1 MKRRADYE
9 VGTLESKVEVQ
20 INDAVKSIETL
31 IGSLGSL
38 KSSLNSTLGASNN
51 NNIKDDADNLAK
63 TFNTLRK
70 AVNFSAIYVGAK
82 KIWNYA
88 KGISSDYIDM
98 VETSNL
104 FEVSMGK
111 VVDQYGKVDEAQ
123 SEYYNKAIKFQNDM
137 NESLLT
143 NRAEMEKYQAMYFSM
158 LKSQNINK
166 NKSYFMSENLTKA
179 GYDIASLYNLDVSD
193 AMNKLKSGLAGQVE
207 SLRKIGIDVSESAL
221 QNVLN
226 EAGIDKK
233 VQQLSYAEKEI
244 VRYNAIMQ
252 QASQAQGDFVKTMD
266 NSANQI
272 KMFKNQLAELRQV
285 AGAFIVN
292 TFGGII
298 TYATAV
304 IMVVKEIL
312 KAFANLFGYDLNT
325 SGTTGLS
332 GISDTVG
339 DIGTGLGNATKKAKE
354 FKKQI
359 MSFDEIHNI
368 EAPTSSGGSSGS
380 GGGSNYGIDSRLL
393 DNLKNW
399 DNKMEGIKSKAAEIR
414 DRMLEWLG
422 FKRDDKGGWKL
433 GEGYTNFEKILDVVK
448 TIGLAILTWK
458 VSSAIT
464 NLFSK
469 LGILSGA
476 QAFQWAFGLTL
487 SLTGIYL
494 MYKGIKHLLDGN
506 VDIFSILE
514 TALGGAMVTFGIASI
529 LKGTIKS
536 ISFGNALKMGF
547 GLILALTGIF
557 LEYNS
562 IKTMLTGDISLGT
575 ILKATGNALLIGLGV
590 WLLTGNVTAGLLTGA
605 GVIALNFGI
614 EVGVAIAKFING
626 SDKVTEVAEDLT
638 EKLKNLNEEID
649 NNNTAYKNSI
659 KSIENTYKAH
669 KTEMEYAKRLTK
681 QLDGL
686 IDSNGKVKK
695 GTEERVDFIL
705 GELSKALGTEIKRNG
720 DVITQNGKVVKSYQD
735 LQKDIEKTIKSL
747 EKEARTQAIKEKY
760 TESIKA
766 QIESEKD
773 LQKTKEELATATLK
787 YDELMAKGY
796 SKWTLTHDK
805 NCKQIIQNYIDTNTA
820 HKKALDNHA
829 EICQDMTYY
838 YVEMLKN
845 TSNSTKK
852 TNEEVTNS
860 SKKAKEQL
868 TSISKDTKKAFNNG
882 LNGIDKDA
890 KTRVQEAIDAI
901 RSKGTSAGNASK
913 SVANLIKEK
922 FNLDPEKA
930 KTSGA
935 NFIQGFIN
943 KLKSNNFNPLNVFAT
958 VTKVA
963 ANIVSWWN
971 KGLKE
976 RSPSRAT
983 MQSAVYFVEGF
994 TIQMGKSSKDMYNQA
1009 KNIATNITDE
1019 FSNNIGVSS
1028 AITDMNRGIKI
1039 NTKDFAVDTNQYVDY
1054 GAINGQ
1060 VQAQSNITISQ
1071 NIIQGIAEAV
1081 GDAMR
1086 NSEVNVNIEA
1096 KTEDGV
1102 IVKKASE
1109 GFRNYVMQTGE
1120 LPFPVP
1126 V

>member
-38 KSSLNSTLGASNN
+38 KSSLNSTLEASNN

-226 EAGIDKK
+226 EAGIDRK

-312 KAFANLFGYDLNT
+312 KAFANLFGYDLDT

-332 GISDTVG
+332 GVSDTVG

-368 EAPTSSGGSSGS
+368 EVPTSSGGSSGS

-393 DNLKNW
+393 ENLKGW
-399 DNKMEGIKSKAAEIR
+399 DNKMEGIKSKASEIR
-414 DRMLEWLG
+414 DKMLEWLG

-433 GEGYTNFEKILDVVK
+433 EEGYTNFEKILDIVK
-448 TIGLAILTWK
+448 MIGLALLAWK
-458 VSSAIT
+458 VSDAVTGI
-464 NLFSK
+464 FGK
-469 LGILSGA
+469 LGILNGTQS
-476 QAFQWAFGLTL
+476 FQIAFGLTL
-487 SLTGIYL
+487 TLSGIFAQW
-494 MYKGIKHLLDGN
+494 KGTKHLLNGN
-506 VDIFSILE
+506 VDLFSIME
-514 TALGGAMVTFGIASI
+514 TLLGTTGGTFGIASI
-529 LKGTIKS
+529 LSATKLGKT
-536 ISFGNALKMGF
+536 
-547 GLILALTGIF
+547 LALPNR
-557 LEYNS
+557 L
-562 IKTMLTGDISLGT
+562 
-575 ILKATGNALLIGLGV
+575 AIGLGV
-590 WLLTGNVTAGLLTGA
+590 MLTIQGIQILIDGIKKNDWKEKILGRLETSTGA
-605 GVIALNFGI
+605 GVTIGFLKGSWVLGLKTALL
-614 EVGVAIAKFING
+614 VAIG
-626 SDKVTEVAEDLT
+626 SLSF
-638 EKLKNLNEEID
+638 EK
-649 NNNTAYKNSI
+649 
-659 KSIENTYKAH
+659 
-669 KTEMEYAKRLTK
+669 
-681 QLDGL
+681 
-686 IDSNGKVKK
+686 
-695 GTEERVDFIL
+695 
-705 GELSKALGTEIKRNG
+705 
-720 DVITQNGKVVKSYQD
+720 
-735 LQKDIEKTIKSL
+735 
-747 EKEARTQAIKEKY
+747 
-760 TESIKA
+760 
-766 QIESEKD
+766 
-773 LQKTKEELATATLK
+773 
-787 YDELMAKGY
+787 
-796 SKWTLTHDK
+796 
-805 NCKQIIQNYIDTNTA
+805 
-820 HKKALDNHA
+820 
-829 EICQDMTYY
+829 
-838 YVEMLKN
+838 
-845 TSNSTKK
+845 
-852 TNEEVTNS
+852 
-860 SKKAKEQL
+860 
-868 TSISKDTKKAFNNG
+868 G
-882 LNGIDKDA
+882 LNI
-890 KTRVQEAIDAI
+890 
-901 RSKGTSAGNASK
+901 GNWLKENYGDSI
-913 SVANLIKEK
+913 NWYIKK
-922 FNLDPEKA
+922 FNLDLDKDNLAIKAIKIAGIILGTIGDAIIDGLKNVGKWVAEKA
-930 KTSGA
+930 KKIGEDV
-935 NFIQGFIN
+935 IN
-943 KLKSNNFNPLNVFAT
+943 GVKDGMKILATNPIFTAIKEAVQKVIDTFKSLFGIHSPSTVMKEQIGQNLILGLIEGIKSKIEDLK
-958 VTKVA
+958 TKVKEVA
-963 ANIVSWWN
+963 GNVIEWFKGKIEGIREQGKTVISKIRSGISEKVSDLKDKVKEIGGKVKDWFDGKIDKLSGSGKNIISNIKTGISEKVSSLKEKVQEIAGKVKDWAGSKIKEAKEAGKNIATGISNGIENAKSTVKTTITTLGGNIVSWFKQKLN
-971 KGLKE
+971 IK
-976 RSPSRAT
+976 SPSRVMRDMVGKFIPLGIAEGIDEE
-983 MQSAVYFVEGF
+983 SKSVY
-994 TIQMGKSSKDMYNQA
+994 SSIKELTQ
-1009 KNIATNITDE
+1009 
-1019 FSNNIGVSS
+1019 
-1028 AITDMNRGIKI
+1028 GII
-1039 NTKDFAVDTNQYVDY
+1039 VNTKDIAIDTNQYIDY

-1060 VQAQSNITISQ
+1060 IQTQSSVSINDSISDKVAQASYNAFIR
-1071 NIIQGIAEAV
+1071 
-1081 GDAMR
+1081 AMR
-1086 NSEVNVNIEA
+1086 DEGINVNIEA
-1096 KTEDGV
+1096 KTEEGI

-1109 GFRNYVMQTGE
+1109 GFRDYVIQTGE